1 MRHLDWELLVER
13 HVSVLLVEDEVLIRM
28 MISDMLAE
36 LGHRVIAEAG
46 SIDEALPIAASAEF
60 GLAILDVNLNGAK
73 ITPVAG
79 VIKARNLPIIFATG
93 YGFAGLPEDFTNYP
107 ALQKPFQVEALAKA
121 IDEVWKHS
129 D

>member
-13 HVSVLLVEDEVLIRM
+13 HISVLLVEDEVLIRM
-28 MISDMLAE
+28 MISDMLAD
-36 LGHRVIAEAG
+36 LGHRVIGEAG

-73 ITPVAG
+73 ITPVAR

-93 YGFAGLPEDFTNYP
+93 YGFAGLPEDFSNYP

>member
-60 GLAILDVNLNGAK
+60 ELAILDVNLNGAK

>member
-13 HVSVLLVEDEVLIRM
+13 QVSVLLVEDEVLIRM
-28 MISDMLAE
+28 MISDMLAD

-60 GLAILDVNLNGAK
+60 ELAILDVNINGAK
-73 ITPVAG
+73 ITPVAR

-93 YGFAGLPEDFTNYP
+93 YGFAGLPEDFSNYP

>member
-93 YGFAGLPEDFTNYP
+93 YGFAGLPEDFSNYL

>member
-1 MRHLDWELLVER
+1 MDWELLVER

-28 MISDMLAE
+28 MISDMLAD

-46 SIDEALPIAASAEF
+46 SIDEALSIAASAEF
-60 GLAILDVNLNGAK
+60 ELAILDVNLNGAK
-73 ITPVAG
+73 ITPVAR

-93 YGFAGLPEDFTNYP
+93 YGFAGLPEDFSNYP

>member
-28 MISDMLAE
+28 MISDMLAD

-46 SIDEALPIAASAEF
+46 SIDEALSIAASAEF
-60 GLAILDVNLNGAK
+60 ELAILDVNLNGAK
-73 ITPVAG
+73 ITPVAR

-93 YGFAGLPEDFTNYP
+93 YGFAGLPEDFSNYP